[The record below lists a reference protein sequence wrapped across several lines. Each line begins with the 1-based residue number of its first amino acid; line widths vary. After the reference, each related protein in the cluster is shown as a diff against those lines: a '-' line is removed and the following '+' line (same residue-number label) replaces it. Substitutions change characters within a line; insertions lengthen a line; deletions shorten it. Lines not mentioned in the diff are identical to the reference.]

1 MFFFPGVYS
10 VPFIEVSVVNDTI
23 ERGSFFDIGAERFS
37 PNQTNSGH
45 DGILFDGIICGFSPF
60 QEKYIQLTLW
70 SWSGTAMY
78 PLPTLPLTYQGRI
91 KVPAATV
98 MRIENV
104 TFADEGSVFFCA
116 LQMHTKT
123 PQIKSIVIHKT
134 VKLKTVYGKF

>member
-1 MFFFPGVYS
+1 MYS
-10 VPFIEVSVVNDTI
+10 VPFIEISVVNDTI

-45 DGILFDGIICGFSPF
+45 DGILFDGIVCGFSPF
-60 QEKYIQLTLW
+60 QDKYIDFTEW
-70 SWSGTAMY
+70 DGPTSTMY
-78 PLPTLPLTYQGRI
+78 PLLPLPLTYQGRI

-116 LQMHTKT
+116 LQIINQTQVK
-123 PQIKSIVIHKT
+123 QILIYKT